1 MARAIVT
8 RGLRKEF
15 PYLNPSPNMSTS
27 DQWLEYLLSLITGKN
42 ATGMGVEKRRTVA
55 VESLDLE
62 VEEGEFFG
70 LLGPNGAG
78 KSTSIKMLATILAPT
93 AGTATINGYDLVRD
107 WRAVRASINVVHSG
121 GWLGFDHELSIR
133 WNLQAWARIYGLSK
147 KEAARRTQEV
157 LDIVG
162 LSDKAEET
170 SGTLSSGQRQ
180 RLALAKGF
188 LMEAPILLCDEP
200 TVGLD
205 PNSAAAVRSFIKD
218 DVNRKRGITV
228 LLTTHYMQ
236 EADQLCDRVAI
247 MDKGRIVACDT
258 PDRLKASVQ
267 AKAILM
273 EVRNFRIEMLFD
285 FKKEH
290 GQWLVTEKLDQ
301 NGNGSLRV
309 LCSPREAESTIT
321 TAVEACGG
329 QVVGWSR
336 DDISLEDVFIVLTGR
351 RLAA

>member
-27 DQWLEYLLSLITGKN
+27 DQWLEYLLSLITGKS

-78 KSTSIKMLATILAPT
+78 KTTSIKMLATILAPT

-107 WRAVRASINVVHSG
+107 WAAVRASINVVHSG

-133 WNLQAWARIYGLSK
+133 WNLEAWARIYGLSK
-147 KEAARRTQEV
+147 REAARRTQEV
-157 LDIVG
+157 LELVG

-188 LMEAPILLCDEP
+188 LVEAPILLCDEP

-205 PNSAAAVRSFIKD
+205 PISAAAVRSFIKD
-218 DVNRKRGITV
+218 EVNRKRGVTV

-247 MDKGRIVACDT
+247 MDKGRIIACDT
-258 PDRLKASVQ
+258 PDKLKASVQ
-267 AKAILM
+267 VKAVRMDVRAFRVDILS
-273 EVRNFRIEMLFD
+273 D
-285 FKKEH
+285 FKKDH
-290 GQWLVTEKLDQ
+290 PQWLITEKLDQ
-301 NGNGSLRV
+301 DGNGSIRV
-309 LCSPREAESTIT
+309 LCSAREAATAIT
-321 TAVEACGG
+321 GAVEACGAR
-329 QVVGWSR
+329 VVGWSP
-336 DDISLEDVFIVLTGR
+336 DEITLEDVFITLTGR
-351 RLAA
+351 RLAV